1 MEEERQKKKQ
11 KRKGNYEF
19 VFVWE
24 LCNNVPNFLVKLSLL
39 SHHKTLVPQG
49 ILCVSVC
56 VFFLTFFVMETCS
69 VSFTGHR
76 SFLLGFFFLHLI
88 TSFSVKSDS
97 PGGSLPFTG
106 LWMAVDCFTFCP

>member
-88 TSFSVKSDS
+88 TSFSQ
-97 PGGSLPFTG
+97 
-106 LWMAVDCFTFCP
+106 